1 MRTPERDVRRESF
14 RTLITLAIPVIL
26 EEILTTLLQYV
37 DTAMVGRLGAQAT
50 ASVSLTTSVNWL
62 IGSCF
67 GSVGIA
73 VVAIMSSALGAGDN
87 DKIRRCSSQ
96 IVKYILATGL
106 LIEVLA
112 VVLSPVIP
120 VWMQADSSIQKQAGT
135 YFGIISL
142 AIVFRASS
150 MICASAMRA
159 LKDTR
164 TPMVVNL
171 AANALNVVLNYLLI
185 YTAGLGV
192 TGAAIATAISSTV
205 AGIAMFVL
213 MRRKEL
219 LRKPESSKL
228 DRKLLRETVRIAFP
242 ALATSFTSCMGHIVF
257 ASLVSSMGTTVFAAH
272 AIALSAETMF
282 YLPGY
287 GLRSATSTLIGISVG
302 EDNREKFNVV
312 KRQSIILTM
321 AMMTFTG
328 IMLFIFADPIV
339 AIFTPDA
346 EVIRQGAGVLKLI
359 AFCEPLFGLM
369 IVCEGIY
376 YGLGQTKITFI
387 VETIGSWG
395 IRIVAT
401 VICVHVLHTTLF
413 EVWICMFVDD
423 AFRAIALAMPLLS
436 GRDLKYFESRRSDIS
451 RQ

>member
-1 MRTPERDVRRESF
+1 MQTLDRQSRRYIF
-14 RTLITLAIPVIL
+14 RSLITLAIPIIL

-37 DTAMVGRLGAQAT
+37 DTAMVGRLGAEAT
-50 ASVSLTTSVNWL
+50 SSVSLTTSVNWL

-67 GSVGIA
+67 GAVGIA

-87 DKIRRCSSQ
+87 GKIRRYSSQ

-112 VVLSPVIP
+112 VSLSPVIP
-120 VWMQADSSIQKQAGT
+120 IWMQADPSIQKQAGL

-142 AIVFRASS
+142 AIVFRAANV
-150 MICASAMRA
+150 ICASALRA

-171 AANALNVVLNYLLI
+171 VANALNVVLNYLLI

-192 TGAAIATAISSTV
+192 TGAAIATAISSTA
-205 AGIAMFVL
+205 AGISMFVL
-213 MRRKEL
+213 MKRKEL
-219 LRKPESSKL
+219 LRKPEIRGL
-228 DRKLLRETVRIAFP
+228 DKKLLKETARISLP

-257 ASLVSSMGTTVFAAH
+257 AALVSSMGTTVFAAH
-272 AIALSAETMF
+272 AIALSAETIF

-302 EDNREKFNVV
+302 EDDREKFRVV
-312 KRQSIILTM
+312 ERQSIILTI

-328 IMLFIFADPIV
+328 IMLFLFAKPIV
-339 AIFTPDA
+339 TIFTPDT
-346 EVIRQGAGVLKLI
+346 EVIRQGAKVLKLI

-376 YGLGQTKITFI
+376 YGLGQTRITFI

-395 IRIVAT
+395 IRILAT
-401 VICVHVLHTTLF
+401 VICVHVIHTSLF
-413 EVWICMFVDD
+413 EVWICMFADD
-423 AFRAIALAMPLLS
+423 AFRAVALAMPIFS
-436 GRDLKYFESRRSDIS
+436 GKDLKYFEGRRNYIKG
-451 RQ
+451 

>member
-1 MRTPERDVRRESF
+1 MEKLERRKNLK
-14 RTLITLAIPVIL
+14 TLITLAIPIIL

-50 ASVSLTTSVNWL
+50 SSVSLTTSVNWL

-67 GSVGIA
+67 GAIGIA
-73 VVAIMSSALGAGDN
+73 IVAIMSSALGAGDK

-96 IVKYILATGL
+96 IIKYILVSGL

-112 VVLSPVIP
+112 VGLSPVIP
-120 VWMQADSSIQKQAGT
+120 IWMQADKAIQKQASI
-135 YFGIISL
+135 YFCVISL
-142 AIVFRASS
+142 AIVFRAANV
-150 MICASAMRA
+150 ICASAMRA

-164 TPMVVNL
+164 TPMYVNL
-171 AANALNVVLNYLLI
+171 AANVLNVVLNYLFI

-192 TGAAIATAISSTV
+192 TGAAIATSISSTA
-205 AGIAMFVL
+205 AGISMFLL

-219 LRKPESSKL
+219 LRTPVARKL
-228 DRKLLRETVRIAFP
+228 DRDLLRETARISLP

-257 ASLVSSMGTTVFAAH
+257 AALVSSMGTTVFAAH
-272 AIALSAETMF
+272 AIALSAETIF

-302 EDNREKFNVV
+302 EDDREKFRVV
-312 KRQSIILTM
+312 ERQSIILTL

-328 IMLFIFADPIV
+328 LMLFLFADPLV
-339 AIFTPDA
+339 RIFTPDA
-346 EVIRQGAGVLKLI
+346 EVIRQGAKVLKLI
-359 AFCEPLFGLM
+359 AFCEPFFGLM

-376 YGLGQTKITFI
+376 YGLGQTRITFI

-395 IRIVAT
+395 IRILAT
-401 VICVHVLHTTLF
+401 IICVHVLHTSLF
-413 EVWICMFVDD
+413 EIWICMFADD
-423 AFRAIALAMPLLS
+423 AFRAIALAIPVFS
-436 GRDLKYFESRRSDIS
+436 GKDLRYFEGRRNYL
-451 RQ
+451 QK